1 MFLEYGIKLKF
12 FELITIF
19 NFLFVKLLI
28 LIYVGILFVNVKM
41 IDILFVSIIIV
52 LVNGTDNFVTKS
64 VTGRA
69 VINVLDDLFGQ
80 LKI

>member
-1 MFLEYGIKLKF
+1 MFVGNCNTTIHEFKDEKYP
-12 FELITIF
+12 FERTI
-19 NFLFVKLLI
+19 LI
-28 LIYVGILFVNVKM
+28 LIDVGILFVNVKM
-41 IDILFVSIIIV
+41 IDILFFSIIIV
-52 LVNGTDNFVTKS
+52 IVNGTDNFVTKS